1 MSAGQEVKRGDV
13 IAAVG
18 STGNSTGP
26 HLHLEIML
34 DGEYLNPYYF
44 VDTGYDG
51 STAGAIPGTPGG
63 VEIPAYPGEPV
74 TDETYAAMLE
84 EAQKYL
90 GYPYVWGGSSPTTS
104 FDCSGFV
111 SWVINHSGWN
121 VGRLGAQGLYN
132 ICSPVSMANAQ
143 PGDLIFFWHTY
154 DAPNPNGVTHVGIY
168 VGNGQMIHCGN
179 PISYANINSN
189 YWQQHYYGMGRLP

>member
-1 MSAGQEVKRGDV
+1 M

-90 GYPYVWGGSSPTTS
+90 GYPYVWGRQFP
-104 FDCSGFV
+104 
-111 SWVINHSGWN
+111 
-121 VGRLGAQGLYN
+121 LYLF
-132 ICSPVSMANAQ
+132 
-143 PGDLIFFWHTY
+143 LI
-154 DAPNPNGVTHVGIY
+154 AP
-168 VGNGQMIHCGN
+168 
-179 PISYANINSN
+179 A
-189 YWQQHYYGMGRLP
+189 L